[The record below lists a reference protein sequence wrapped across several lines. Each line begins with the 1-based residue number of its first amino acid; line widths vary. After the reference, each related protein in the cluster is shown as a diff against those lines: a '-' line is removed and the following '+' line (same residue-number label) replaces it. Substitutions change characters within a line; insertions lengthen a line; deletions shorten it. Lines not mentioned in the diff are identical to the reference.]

1 MKDFFEDIAV
11 AIIGSAI
18 VILFCAF
25 AWLCRLLGVR
35 LEDEDA

>member
-1 MKDFFEDIAV
+1 MKDLLENIAV

-35 LEDEDA
+35 LEEL